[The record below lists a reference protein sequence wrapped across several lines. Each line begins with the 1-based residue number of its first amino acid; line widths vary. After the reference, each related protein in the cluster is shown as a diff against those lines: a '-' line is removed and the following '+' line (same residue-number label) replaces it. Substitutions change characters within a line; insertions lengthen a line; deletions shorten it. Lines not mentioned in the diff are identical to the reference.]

1 MKGAHYETKPHKD
14 PNFNKKKKK
23 KKGKTEK
30 HNAKGNEVFVKTS

>member
-23 KKGKTEK
+23 KKREK
-30 HNAKGNEVFVKTS
+30 LKIIMLKEMKYL

>member
-23 KKGKTEK
+23 KKGKTEN

>member
-23 KKGKTEK
+23 KREK
-30 HNAKGNEVFVKTS
+30 LKIIMLKEMKYL